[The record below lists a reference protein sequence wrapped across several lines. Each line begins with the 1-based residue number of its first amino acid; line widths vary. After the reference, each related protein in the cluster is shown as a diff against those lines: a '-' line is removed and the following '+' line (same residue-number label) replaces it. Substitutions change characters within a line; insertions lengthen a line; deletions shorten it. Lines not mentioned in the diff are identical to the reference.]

1 MVAPKAL
8 NRVTSMQRW
17 NVPKNDWQCCG
28 ESTTSPWRMAKNG
41 NFWMVK
47 NGSFTEFHMRKLGFM
62 TLNVVL
68 YGLRLVNSRD

>member
-47 NGSFTEFHMRKLGFM
+47 NGSFTEFHRVSHAEIVIHDVECGFIWFK
-62 TLNVVL
+62 T
-68 YGLRLVNSRD
+68 G